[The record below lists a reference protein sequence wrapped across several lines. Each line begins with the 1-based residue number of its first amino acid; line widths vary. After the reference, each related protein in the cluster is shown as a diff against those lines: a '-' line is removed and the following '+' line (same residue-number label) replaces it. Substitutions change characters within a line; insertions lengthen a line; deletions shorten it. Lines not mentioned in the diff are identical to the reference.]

1 MSETDGRPRR
11 GGAVVVGAL
20 EGLSALLGS
29 LSEFEIHVPIARPE
43 PKRVLGTLC
52 HGRKRAPQR
61 CRGPRPLSARRG
73 GVGAAA
79 AAIARRTRAPR
90 QVKLPWFIPPS
101 KQFLPRLFCAAEMDT
116 MRMEV
121 PAFSSVSGMVRGMYS
136 TALSGEVFRGRAE
149 VVRGRAGCGKWS
161 AVVAGVSASQ
171 RRSEPLISS
180 GAPKSDFWA
189 LGSNSDAASAY
200 SDGSGDVSTTDAASE
215 SCPRLKG
222 AGSWEALS
230 RQPPIEHRLASC
242 RTELQNH
249 LATSP
254 DTMHPR
260 GPVTN
265 RPEPRKNQPDKS
277 KPQRRPPDPRAAS
290 THTTNLENS
299 PDAMAQQLIAWM
311 GSPVTHVYR
320 ISTAQ
325 KRDASA
331 HARAHT
337 HHRGKRCPITS

>member
-1 MSETDGRPRR
+1 MYLCGRPMSETDGRPRR

-200 SDGSGDVSTTDAASE
+200 SDGSGDV
-215 SCPRLKG
+215 RRRM
-222 AGSWEALS
+222 AL
-230 RQPPIEHRLASC
+230 L
-242 RTELQNH
+242 
-249 LATSP
+249 
-254 DTMHPR
+254 
-260 GPVTN
+260 
-265 RPEPRKNQPDKS
+265 
-277 KPQRRPPDPRAAS
+277 
-290 THTTNLENS
+290 
-299 PDAMAQQLIAWM
+299 
-311 GSPVTHVYR
+311 SPVHGLR
-320 ISTAQ
+320 RWELGSTFAAAAD
-325 KRDASA
+325 RTG
-331 HARAHT
+331 R
-337 HHRGKRCPITS
+337 